1 MCGVFITALKEKTKK
16 NMLKVIKFY
25 GERCHPCK
33 LLAPIFNEIKSEIND
48 VTYQDVNVDQDSKL
62 AIQYNVRGVPTI
74 IFEKNGQEVK
84 RVVGLNHKAFLV
96 SLINSY
102 K

>member
-1 MCGVFITALKEKTKK
+1 VYLLLHQKKRKK

-25 GERCHPCK
+25 GEKCHPCK
-33 LLAPIFNEIKSEIND
+33 LLAPIFNEIKSEING
-48 VTYQDVNVDQDSKL
+48 VIYQDIDVDQDSKL
-62 AIQYNVRGVPTI
+62 AIQYKVRGVPTI
-74 IFEKNGQEVK
+74 IFEKDGQEVK

>member
-48 VTYQDVNVDQDSKL
+48 VIYQDVNVDEDSKL
-62 AIQYNVRGVPTI
+62 AIQYKVRGVPTI

-84 RVVGLNHKAFLV
+84 RVVGLNHKVFLV

>member
-1 MCGVFITALKEKTKK
+1 
-16 NMLKVIKFY
+16 MLKVIKFY

-33 LLAPIFNEIKSEIND
+33 LLAPILNEIKSEIND
-48 VTYQDVNVDQDSKL
+48 VIYQDVNVDENSKL
-62 AIQYNVRGVPTI
+62 AIQYKVRGVPTI

-84 RVVGLNHKAFLV
+84 RVVGLNHKSFLV